1 MEHFEKMKDGAILAN
16 SGHFDNE
23 IDMEALERN
32 AKRKRRVR
40 HYLDEYLMKSGRV
53 IYVAGE
59 GRLVNLASAEGHPSE
74 VMSLSFCGQTL
85 ACEYL
90 VKNKGKLESEV
101 ITLPAEIDDEI
112 ARMQLDAIGIKYD
125 EMTPEQVAYQNEW
138 REGT

>member
-1 MEHFEKMKDGAILAN
+1 
-16 SGHFDNE
+16 
-23 IDMEALERN
+23 
-32 AKRKRRVR
+32 
-40 HYLDEYLMKSGRV
+40 
-53 IYVAGE
+53 
-59 GRLVNLASAEGHPSE
+59 
-74 VMSLSFCGQTL
+74 L